1 MNSPIRLG
9 LTGGIGSGKSTV
21 ARFLAEA
28 GAAVVDADAIARE
41 STAPMGLAMPAIA
54 DFFGPDFVTST
65 GALDREKM
73 RQLIYSEPAARKQL
87 ESIIHPLVKLETEN
101 QAARATS
108 AGHRCIV
115 FDIPLLVESGT
126 WRRHLDHVLV
136 VDCTPEIQIKRVLV
150 RNQLARAEVE
160 KIIESQ
166 ATREHR
172 LSAADMVIE
181 NDQLSLEELARE
193 VNQLIHGFG
202 LSSG

>member
-1 MNSPIRLG
+1 MRSPVRLG

-21 ARFLAEA
+21 ARLLAEA

-41 STAPMGLAMPAIA
+41 STAPLGLAMPAIA
-54 DFFGPDFVTST
+54 NVFGPAFVTPT

-73 RQLIYSEPAARKQL
+73 RQLIFNEPAARKRL
-87 ESIIHPLVKLETEN
+87 ESIIHPLVKLETQN
-101 QAARATS
+101 QAAQAIST
-108 AGHRCIV
+108 GHRCIV

-126 WRRHLDHVLV
+126 WRQHLDHVLV
-136 VDCTPEIQIKRVLV
+136 VDCRPEVQIKRVLA

-160 KIIESQ
+160 KIIASQ

-172 LSAADMVIE
+172 LSAADTVVE
-181 NDQLSLEELARE
+181 NDQLSMAELAGE
-193 VNQLIHGFG
+193 VNQLIHRFG

>member
-1 MNSPIRLG
+1 MRLPVRLG

-21 ARFLAEA
+21 ARLLAEA
-28 GAAVVDADAIARE
+28 GAAVVDADVIARE
-41 STAPMGLAMPAIA
+41 STAPQGLAMPFIKE
-54 DFFGPDFVTST
+54 FFGPGFVTSA

-73 RQLIYSEPAARKQL
+73 RQLIYSEPAARKRL
-87 ESIIHPLVKLETEN
+87 ESIIHPLVKLETQS
-101 QAARATS
+101 QATQAIR

-126 WRRHLDHVLV
+126 WRQHLDHVLV
-136 VDCTPEIQIKRVLV
+136 VDCMSEVQISRVLA

-160 KIIESQ
+160 KIIAAQ

-172 LSAADMVIE
+172 LSAADIVID
-181 NDQLSLEELARE
+181 NDRLSMEELASE
-193 VNQLIHGFG
+193 VNQMIHRFG